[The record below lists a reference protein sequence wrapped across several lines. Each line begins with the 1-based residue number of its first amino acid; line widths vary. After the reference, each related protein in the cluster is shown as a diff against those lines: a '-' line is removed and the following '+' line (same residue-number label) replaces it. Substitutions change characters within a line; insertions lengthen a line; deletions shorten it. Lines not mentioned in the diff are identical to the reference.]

1 MPLKEKY
8 AHYLRRGKME
18 DSTAIG
24 LAMVGC
30 AYFGFFVGLGLIGVI
45 AVIINL
51 VIESIKEAI
60 NNRKDSSHNDR

>member
-1 MPLKEKY
+1 MS
-8 AHYLRRGKME
+8 

-30 AYFGFFVGLGLIGVI
+30 AYFGFFIGLGLIGII

-51 VIESIKEAI
+51 IIESIKEVI
-60 NNRKDSSHNDR
+60 NRRKDLSSNDRVRYNH

>member
-1 MPLKEKY
+1 
-8 AHYLRRGKME
+8 ME

-24 LAMVGC
+24 LAMIGC
-30 AYFGFFVGLGLIGVI
+30 ALFSFFIGFGLVGII

-60 NNRKDSSHNDR
+60 KSRKDFIHNDRIRYNH

>member
-1 MPLKEKY
+1 
-8 AHYLRRGKME
+8 ME

>member
-1 MPLKEKY
+1 
-8 AHYLRRGKME
+8 ME

-30 AYFGFFVGLGLIGVI
+30 AYFGFFIGLGLIGII

-51 VIESIKEAI
+51 IIETIKEAI
-60 NNRKDSSHNDR
+60 NKRKDTNRNDRIRYNH

>member
-1 MPLKEKY
+1 
-8 AHYLRRGKME
+8 ME

-30 AYFGFFVGLGLIGVI
+30 AYFGFLVGLGLIGII

-51 VIESIKEAI
+51 VIESIKEVI
-60 NNRKDSSHNDR
+60 NKRKGTCNND